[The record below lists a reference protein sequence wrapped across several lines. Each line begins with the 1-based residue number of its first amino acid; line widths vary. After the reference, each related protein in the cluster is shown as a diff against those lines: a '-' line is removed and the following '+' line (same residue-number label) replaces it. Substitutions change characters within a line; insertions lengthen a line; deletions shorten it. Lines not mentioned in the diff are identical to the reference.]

1 MRLDNPARPDRVI
14 PALSPVPDTDHLSDR
29 LAGLVDDSRSEGTR
43 RAYAADWRRWE
54 AWCHQ
59 HGVQALPAR
68 PVDVAEYVAQYGASV
83 EAGRTRPHAA
93 ATLQRWVAAIDALHR
108 THRLPPPGAD
118 ELVRNALSGARRRQ
132 ARARQTVLPGQAQP
146 LSLADLRLMLT
157 AIQTTTWPKGV
168 LAARDTAMLLA
179 GFAGGRR
186 RSELVGARIGD
197 LSWHAHDGYHWRI
210 PVSKTDQDGD
220 GHVVVL
226 PRGQHVLTCAP
237 CALTRW
243 LHLRAAL
250 AAAAATPPGHDDTQL
265 TDRTRWRAAGRRQ
278 RIAAMSFLHR
288 TPTTPEEHVCHR
300 PPNWPTA
307 QTAPPLNIPLVYLAV
322 RPTDRL
328 FVADTAPA
336 APAARCPGKPSP
348 TPSSGPAAPRTWPQ
362 PGTPPT
368 RSGPGSSPK
377 PTAPAQPCWRSS
389 NKPDTAPTNPSP
401 STDADTH
408 PPTATPSPASA
419 SNPLDRRA

>member
-1 MRLDNPARPDRVI
+1 MRLDNPAHPDRVI
-14 PALSPVPDTDHLSDR
+14 PVLSPVPDTNQLSDR
-29 LAGLVDDSRSEGTR
+29 LAGLVNDSRSAQTR
-43 RAYAADWRRWE
+43 KAYAADWRRWE
-54 AWCHQ
+54 AWCRQ
-59 HGVQALPAR
+59 QGVQALPGR

-83 EAGRTRPHAA
+83 EAGRTTPHAA

-132 ARARQTVLPGQAQP
+132 ARARQAALPGQAQP

-157 AIQTTTWPKGV
+157 AIHTNTWPRGV

-186 RSELVGARIGD
+186 RSELVTARIGD

-243 LHLRAAL
+243 LQLRAML
-250 AAAAATPPGHDDTQL
+250 AAAAATPPGHDDTL
-265 TDRTRWRAAGRRQ
+265 LADRARWRAVGRRQ
-278 RIAAMSFLHR
+278 RVAAMWFLHR
-288 TPTTPEEHVCHR
+288 APGEPKEHVCDR
-300 PPNWPTA
+300 PPNWSA
-307 QTAPPLNIPLVYLAV
+307 SQTPSTNIPLLYLAV

-328 FVADTAPA
+328 FVAVHRTGRIGD
-336 APAARCPGKPSP
+336 SL
-348 TPSSGPAAPRTWPQ
+348 SGEAV
-362 PGTPPT
+362 
-368 RSGPGSSPK
+368 
-377 PTAPAQPCWRSS
+377 
-389 NKPDTAPTNPSP
+389 
-401 STDADTH
+401 TDALIRARRAANLPTTGYSAHSLRAGFVTEADRAHATVLEIQQQTGHRTH
-408 PPTATPSPASA
+408 ESVAVYRRRHSPADGNA
-419 SNPLDRRA
+419 VTRIGL